1 MVARRRRGEDSISF
15 DHRGPCTDPE
25 RHRSCPGRWRAE
37 ISLGYDANGRR
48 IKKKPTATSKTVLLD
63 RLKELREDLDA
74 GVEDRAYTFKQAV
87 DDWLAEGLDGRSVK
101 TVRYNRSLF
110 YAAGNLDELRPE
122 FAMQGKQKIRKLG
135 AREVRQALVAAAR
148 TRSPATVSL
157 IHDCL
162 IDAIRFA
169 QAND

>member
-48 IKKKPTATSKTVLLD
+48 IKKKTTATSKTVLLD

-74 GVEDRAYTFKQAV
+74 GVEDRAYTLRQAI
-87 DDWLAEGLDGRSVK
+87 DDWLAEGLDGRSAK
-101 TVRYNRSLF
+101 TVRRNRSLF
-110 YAAGNLDELRPE
+110 YAAANLDELRPE
-122 FAMQGKQKIRKLG
+122 FAMQGKLKIRKLG
-135 AREVRQALVAAAR
+135 ARFWMTTTSTPLCRISAAWE
-148 TRSPATVSL
+148 
-157 IHDCL
+157 CL
-162 IDAIRFA
+162 RPCR
-169 QAND
+169 